1 MGYSPGFLLKI
12 GRFRTL
18 ANSPQILTNN
28 PESSENS
35 ICKDIGG
42 FSGSLERFL
51 APAQIRQVQNHGTRL
66 FAQIRPISDTCEFT
80 SNLD

>member
-1 MGYSPGFLLKI
+1 MFKTVGYSPGFLLKI

-28 PESSENS
+28 PESTQNS

-42 FSGSLERFL
+42 FSASLERFL
-51 APAQIRQVQNHGTRL
+51 ILNQIHHVQNHG
-66 FAQIRPISDTCEFT
+66 P
-80 SNLD
+80 

>member
-1 MGYSPGFLLKI
+1 MFKTMGYSPGFLLKI

-28 PESSENS
+28 PESTQNS
-35 ICKDIGG
+35 ICKDIEG

-51 APAQIRQVQNHGTRL
+51 ILTQIHHVQNHGL
-66 FAQIRPISDTCEFT
+66 
-80 SNLD
+80 

>member
-1 MGYSPGFLLKI
+1 MFKTMGCRPTFLLKI

-18 ANSPQILTNN
+18 AISPEILTNN
-28 PESSENS
+28 PESTLNS

-51 APAQIRQVQNHGTRL
+51 ILTQIRHVQNHGL
-66 FAQIRPISDTCEFT
+66 
-80 SNLD
+80 

>member
-1 MGYSPGFLLKI
+1 MFKTMGYSPGFLLKI

-18 ANSPQILTNN
+18 ANSPQILTNIH
-28 PESSENS
+28 ESTQNS

-51 APAQIRQVQNHGTRL
+51 APAQIRHVQNHGL
-66 FAQIRPISDTCEFT
+66 
-80 SNLD
+80 

>member
-1 MGYSPGFLLKI
+1 MFKTMGYSPGFLLKI

-28 PESSENS
+28 PESTQNS

-51 APAQIRQVQNHGTRL
+51 APAQFRHVQNHGL
-66 FAQIRPISDTCEFT
+66 
-80 SNLD
+80 

>member
-18 ANSPQILTNN
+18 AKSPEILMNN
-28 PESSENS
+28 PESTQNS
-35 ICKDIGG
+35 ICRHVGG

-51 APAQIRQVQNHGTRL
+51 TLTQIRHVQNYGL
-66 FAQIRPISDTCEFT
+66 
-80 SNLD
+80 